1 MWRRC
6 TRLDHTMLIECPRR
20 TFPTNV
26 FFGGDGVGCEKL
38 RRLLTAYAW
47 HDPSIGYCQGMN
59 LVAATL
65 LLIYEDEERAYWTFV
80 CLIRNLL
87 PGDWFT
93 STLQGSMTEQA
104 VLGELVAE
112 TLPKINR
119 HFEELGLDLSAVTFG
134 WMLSLFTSCLPIE
147 VRRRGLFWGER

>member
-1 MWRRC
+1 M
-6 TRLDHTMLIECPRR
+6 
-20 TFPTNV
+20 
-26 FFGGDGVGCEKL
+26 GCEKL

-87 PGDWFT
+87 PREWFN

-112 TLPKINR
+112 TLPKIHR
-119 HFEELGLDLSAVTFG
+119 HFEDLGLDLSAVTFG

-147 VRRRGLFWGER
+147 VSSSPIDELDMPLTCIKSFRPSCAYGTAS

>member
-1 MWRRC
+1 MPFS
-6 TRLDHTMLIECPRR
+6 LIFTTDTNHFARR

-80 CLIRNLL
+80 SLVRNLL
-87 PGDWFT
+87 PQDWFT
-93 STLQGSMTEQA
+93 ATLQGSMTEQA
-104 VLGELVAE
+104 ILAELVAE
-112 TLPKINR
+112 KLPKIDK
-119 HFEELGLDLSAVTFG
+119 HFTELGLELSAVTFG
-134 WMLSLFTSCLPIE
+134 WMLSLFTTCLPIE
-147 VRRRGLFWGER
+147 VGARAILQGKLY

>member
-1 MWRRC
+1 MPF
-6 TRLDHTMLIECPRR
+6 LLISTTDTNYFARR

-80 CLIRNLL
+80 SLVRNLL
-87 PGDWFT
+87 PQDWFT
-93 STLQGSMTEQA
+93 ATLQGSMTEQA
-104 VLGELVAE
+104 ILAELVAE
-112 TLPKINR
+112 KLPKIDK
-119 HFEELGLDLSAVTFG
+119 HFTELGLELSAVTFG
-134 WMLSLFTSCLPIE
+134 WMLSLFTTCLPIE
-147 VRRRGLFWGER
+147 VGARAILQGKLY